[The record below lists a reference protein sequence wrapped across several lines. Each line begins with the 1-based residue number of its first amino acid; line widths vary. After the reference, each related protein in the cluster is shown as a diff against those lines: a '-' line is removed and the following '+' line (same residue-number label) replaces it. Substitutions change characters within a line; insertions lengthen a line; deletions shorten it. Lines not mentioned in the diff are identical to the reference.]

1 MYDIN
6 PRHSWYISFD
16 HVNVLSSEIPI
27 WFQEWFC
34 WVGPTRAIFPPLVLK
49 YCNNY
54 KDLCPDSAVHLKLIT
69 FCCKMGIG
77 WIYQHVLEIHQHKPV
92 PFPRH
97 LCVKIKISWWK
108 KFDIKFLEEKFPRWK
123 NGPITSPITPEK
135 QAYQK
140 KLARQLKGK
149 SKAEIRATLM
159 EALSSLGSDEED
171 EEEESSSNPFYQNE
185 DDYFGLDM

>member
-1 MYDIN
+1 
-6 PRHSWYISFD
+6 
-16 HVNVLSSEIPI
+16 
-27 WFQEWFC
+27 
-34 WVGPTRAIFPPLVLK
+34 
-49 YCNNY
+49 
-54 KDLCPDSAVHLKLIT
+54 
-69 FCCKMGIG
+69 MGIG